1 MRTEKARD
9 GGCLSDGQSQAGKH
23 RKKETRPPLVH
34 VETGALT
41 DESSPHPALATPF
54 IATFLCLQ
62 RTRGAR
68 MRRDRYV
75 RENASGEGDKRSA
88 KASQIETLDN
98 QFVVTACKEE
108 RTAGTLAS
116 N

>member
-1 MRTEKARD
+1 
-9 GGCLSDGQSQAGKH
+9 
-23 RKKETRPPLVH
+23 
-34 VETGALT
+34 
-41 DESSPHPALATPF
+41 
-54 IATFLCLQ
+54 
-62 RTRGAR
+62 

>member
-1 MRTEKARD
+1 MLERRPKSGR
-9 GGCLSDGQSQAGKH
+9 QAQ
-23 RKKETRPPLVH
+23 KKETRPPLVH
-34 VETGALT
+34 VETGAST

-88 KASQIETLDN
+88 KASQIETLEIKSLLRPAKKN
-98 QFVVTACKEE
+98 EQLES
-108 RTAGTLAS
+108 LAS